1 MVSKYPRHIFFPRSV
16 LPPFWIKEV
25 QTAFAT
31 VRSKIDTEQ
40 AGLQMESNKVLEQLR
55 PELEKIGFE
64 VEKGKAKIQK
74 ILRPVLFGEMGEVGV
89 SYDIDA
95 YHSKNQ
101 IVFEVEAVRTI
112 RANALYKALIE
123 MSLMVDARYAA
134 IAVPLRYQYKSG
146 TEHPYQ
152 NALRIVDA
160 IYTSGRLQ
168 LPFEGFLLVGY

>member
-1 MVSKYPRHIFFPRSV
+1 V
-16 LPPFWIKEV
+16 LPPSWIKQV
-25 QTAFAT
+25 QAAFVA

-64 VEKGKAKIQK
+64 VEKGKAKVQK
-74 ILRPVLFGEMGEVGV
+74 ILRPVLFGEMGEVGM

-95 YHSKNQ
+95 YESKNQ

-123 MSLMVDARYAA
+123 MSLMVDARYGA

-152 NALRIVDA
+152 SSLRIVDA
-160 IYTSGRLQ
+160 IYTSGRLK
-168 LPFEGFLLVGY
+168 LPLDGFLLVGY